1 MTSSSEAR
9 RPSVRLA
16 LAEAISMRVAEQ
28 PISPY
33 SVVKREA
40 SMPARAA
47 KHEEA
52 MTPAANDGGNGFF
65 VAPVAVAIDRTG
77 GHAAMREDILLPL
90 DGKQRRELTCLSCSQ
105 RVGSQGLKGRCRFF
119 GSIHGRRF
127 CLTSSFSTPPPNEG
141 DIFSPNP
148 QMRVIFLHPTPKLR

>member
-1 MTSSSEAR
+1 MEEKNKKKKRVKKKKNSSTSRRNKDVSMTSSSEAR
-9 RPSVRLA
+9 RPSVRQA
-16 LAEAISMRVAEQ
+16 LAEIISMRLAEQ

-47 KHEEA
+47 KQEEA
-52 MTPAANDGGNGFF
+52 MTPAANAGGNGFF

-119 GSIHGRRF
+119 GSMHRRRF
-127 CLTSSFSTPPPNEG
+127 CLTSSF
-141 DIFSPNP
+141 
-148 QMRVIFLHPTPKLR
+148 